1 VGADEIFDGC
11 RKKDLTGM
19 TGTLTDDRALTLAGY
34 AGREFSI
41 DSDEIRATVTYRMY
55 WVRPRLYQL
64 TYSRRKGRALS
75 PDVKRFLD
83 SFSCQVTSGG
93 ASEAGQT
100 DLGG

>member
-1 VGADEIFDGC
+1 LSETDEIVGADEIFDGC

-55 WVRPRLYQL
+55 WVRPASIS
-64 TYSRRKGRALS
+64 SRIQDVRGGRCHQMLRDFWT
-75 PDVKRFLD
+75 PFPVR
-83 SFSCQVTSGG
+83 
-93 ASEAGQT
+93 
-100 DLGG
+100 